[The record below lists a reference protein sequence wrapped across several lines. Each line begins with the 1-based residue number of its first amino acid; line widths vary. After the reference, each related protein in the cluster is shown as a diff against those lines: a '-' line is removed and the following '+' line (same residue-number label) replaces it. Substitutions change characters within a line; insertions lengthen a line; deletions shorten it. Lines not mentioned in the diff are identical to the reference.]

1 MYTIL
6 RFSLLV
12 QGEAES
18 FFLLVFSV
26 ESMAEE
32 ETSRL
37 RERLLRFE
45 RESRYLRK
53 DSDDRKVMEE
63 VFDQATMLALKELLA
78 KGEISELNGVV
89 SAGKEARVYYGA
101 IKDGEPRAVKIY
113 MTVSSEFRKR
123 LIYIAGDRRFGRIPA
138 GSREIIK
145 LWVQKEFKNLQ
156 LADSARVRVPK
167 PYSFFRN
174 VLVMEYIGSP
184 PMPAPILAE
193 VEVDDSDYRRV
204 FKSISKLYRSA
215 QLVHADLSEYNIFK
229 WGKEIVIFDMGTAVT
244 TSHPQA
250 RNFLLRDITNMVRFF
265 RKRGITGKEPE
276 EWLEEISK

>member
-1 MYTIL
+1 LT
-6 RFSLLV
+6 
-12 QGEAES
+12 
-18 FFLLVFSV
+18 
-26 ESMAEE
+26 EE
-32 ETSRL
+32 ETSGL

-45 RESRYLRK
+45 RESRYLLK

-78 KGEISELNGVV
+78 RGEISELNGVV
-89 SAGKEARVYYGA
+89 NAGKEARVYYGTT
-101 IKDGEPRAVKIY
+101 KEGEPRAVKIY
-113 MTVSSEFRKR
+113 LTASAEFKRR
-123 LIYIAGDRRFGRIPA
+123 LIYIAGDKRFGRIPA

-156 LADSARVRVPK
+156 LAHSARVRVPK

-174 VLVMEYIGSP
+174 VLVMEFIGSP
-184 PMPAPILAE
+184 PMHAPTLAE
-193 VEVDDSDYRRV
+193 VEVDESDYERT

-229 WGKEIVIFDMGTAVT
+229 WGKELVVFDMGTAVT

-250 RNFLLRDITNMVRFF
+250 GNFLLRDITNIVRFF

-276 EWLEEISK
+276 EWLEEIAE